1 MISHPTAADAPVPF
15 WKRRS
20 VVVATAC
27 LVLVGLVVG
36 TWHRSESSI
45 QLVRELGLRGQY
57 DSAWSQLHSMGG
69 VLNDCERQAWTG
81 ELALMDPRSDSILL
95 RVVDSM
101 REECVFP
108 TESLFL
114 MQAVG
119 NLRILEHAQAPDA
132 VARRDLPAS
141 AFRAA
146 SECIRLDSTKR
157 ACHLLGFQALTIMR
171 DSSSRA
177 AWLANARRHLPA
189 GSALRSLESL
199 ARLPFPVAPPSVDP
213 ALTDSGIKSR

>member
-1 MISHPTAADAPVPF
+1 MTEAPIVPDAPVPF

-20 VVVATAC
+20 VLVAAVC
-27 LVLVGLVVG
+27 LVLVGLVAG
-36 TWHRSESSI
+36 AWHRSESSI
-45 QLVRELGLRGQY
+45 RLVRELGLRGQY
-57 DSAWSQLHSMGG
+57 DSAWSQLHSMSG
-69 VLNDCERQAWTG
+69 VLNDCERQAWMG
-81 ELALMDPRSDSILL
+81 ELALLDPRSDSILL

-108 TESLFL
+108 TESLFQ

-146 SECIRLDSTKR
+146 SECIRLDSAKR

-177 AWLANARRHLPA
+177 AWLANALRHLPA
-189 GSALRSLESL
+189 DSALRSLEIL
-199 ARLPFPVAPPSVDP
+199 ARQPFPVAPPSAGT
-213 ALTDSGIKSR
+213 ALTDSGIQSR

>member
-1 MISHPTAADAPVPF
+1 MLDATNVPF

-20 VVVATAC
+20 VLVVAAC
-27 LVLVGLVVG
+27 LLLVGLVVG
-36 TWHRSESSI
+36 AWHRSESSI
-45 QLVRELGLRGQY
+45 RAIRELGSRGQF
-57 DSAWSQLHSMGG
+57 DSAWSQFAAVRG
-69 VLNDCERQAWTG
+69 VLSDCERQAWTG

-108 TESLFL
+108 SESLFL

-119 NLRILEHAQAPDA
+119 NLRILEHARSPDA

-146 SECIRLDSTKR
+146 SECIRLDSAKR

-177 AWLANARRHLPA
+177 AWLANALRHLPSD
-189 GSALRSLESL
+189 SALRALDASS
-199 ARLPFPVAPPSVDP
+199 PMPPPGQDSSTAAQP
-213 ALTDSGIKSR
+213 ADSGLSSR